1 MSLAFSNFKLINVR
15 TEHEEEEEFGTCEMC
30 MYTAPD
36 TGYYFEF
43 RDTVTGEEFEVP
55 GFHWEWGTKF
65 EIEIDN
71 IPRFAAWLQER
82 WVPQPEYS
90 HDYGWLEDRVL
101 EYEEDNANPD

>member
-1 MSLAFSNFKLINVR
+1 MSQAFSNYKLIDVR
-15 TEHEEEEEFGTCEMC
+15 TQYKEEEVFGTCEIC

-36 TGYYFEF
+36 TSYYFKF
-43 RDTVTGEEFEVP
+43 RDTVTGGEFETA
-55 GFHWEWGTKF
+55 GYIWDWGTKF

-82 WVPQPEYS
+82 WVPQPEDSQY
-90 HDYGWLEDRVL
+90 YEWLANRVQ